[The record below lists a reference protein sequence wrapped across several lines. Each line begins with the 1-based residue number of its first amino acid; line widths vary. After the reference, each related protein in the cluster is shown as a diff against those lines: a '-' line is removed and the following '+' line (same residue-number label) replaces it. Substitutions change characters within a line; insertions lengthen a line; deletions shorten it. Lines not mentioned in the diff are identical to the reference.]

1 MPPEQRQDS
10 LPDVQKCIRFLE
22 GLELSW
28 SGASKGRAIIE
39 HLMKATSDG
48 EYGAEKE
55 EVPPGFDDFGLSWG
69 QMPGSELFGF
79 ETFGTEFFD
88 VPTGT

>member
-1 MPPEQRQDS
+1 MPLEHRQDT
-10 LPDVQKCIRFLE
+10 LPDVHKCIRLLE

-39 HLMKATSDG
+39 HLMKITAEGDG
-48 EYGAEKE
+48 VGAHE
-55 EVPPGFDDFGLSWG
+55 EAPPGYDDFGMSWG

-79 ETFGTEFFD
+79 ETFPTEFFD
-88 VPTGT
+88 V